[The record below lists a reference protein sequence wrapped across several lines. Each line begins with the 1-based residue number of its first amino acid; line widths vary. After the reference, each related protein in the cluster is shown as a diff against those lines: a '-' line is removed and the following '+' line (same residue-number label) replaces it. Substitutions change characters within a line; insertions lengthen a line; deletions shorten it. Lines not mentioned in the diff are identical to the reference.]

1 MPPIRTQS
9 SRNSIEQEGR
19 ILLAIQAFKN
29 EEIAS
34 IHEVARQF
42 GIPRTTLR
50 RRLAGST
57 NRTET
62 RANSHKL
69 TQIEEESLR
78 KWILS
83 MDSRG
88 AAPRP
93 ATVREMANLL
103 LAARGTTSVQ
113 TVGEN
118 WVYNFVKR
126 YSDLSTRFSRRYN
139 YERAKCEDPK
149 VIRE

>member
-19 ILLAIQAFKN
+19 ILLAIQAINKQEILSIREAARRFEVPHTSLRNRLTRCKN
-29 EEIAS
+29 RS
-34 IHEVARQF
+34 
-42 GIPRTTLR
+42 
-50 RRLAGST
+50 
-57 NRTET
+57 ET
-62 RANSHKL
+62 RANGHKL
-69 TQIEEESLR
+69 DEIEEQSLSQ
-78 KWILS
+78 WILS

-103 LAARGTTSVQ
+103 LAKRGSTIVQ

-118 WVYNFVKR
+118 WVTKFVKR
-126 YSDLSTRFSRRYN
+126 HPELKSRFSRQL
-139 YERAKCEDPK
+139 
-149 VIRE
+149 